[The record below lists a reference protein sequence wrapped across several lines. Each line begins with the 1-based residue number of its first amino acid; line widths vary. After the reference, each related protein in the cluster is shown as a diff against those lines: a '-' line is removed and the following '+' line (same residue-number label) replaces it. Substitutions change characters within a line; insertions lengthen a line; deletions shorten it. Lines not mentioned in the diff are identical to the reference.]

1 MVEGKATVMELTED
15 QIQACFTKYDADSS
29 GDLDTFE
36 LSNAV
41 TELLNG
47 VVPTTSQVTAMVAL
61 SGAQDNKLSRDQ
73 FSSLIKHFDWSSA
86 AATAAL
92 GDLTYEHIFQEKSLG
107 FRVRSVAGRG
117 IIVVSKVVEP
127 SLAGV
132 VNENDTVLAVNG
144 APLGFVT
151 DHKVLQEKI
160 KPLRR
165 PVRVT
170 FQKYVEGSSDAMGAN
185 LEASSSAADY
195 APVGDSTAD
204 GESEQ
209 ASLTTAGAAGGG
221 GASSI
226 GDDGSVKSGGVNPPT
241 LIEAAPAAGNGEEVV
256 GDVMSGGGGGAQEPS
271 PRSAATIEAVEAGRR
286 RAEADAAQE
295 EEEEVKS
302 RRSSS
307 SNADN
312 SSKSPNVSSPPPASK
327 QPNDEGPISALKDQ
341 EGEVGG
347 GGGTL
352 SGTTLWRKDWPHEV
366 LYSAFQTYD
375 RDRSGNLDTFELG
388 PCLRELLGTAPST
401 AVVHALVDRY
411 RHTTQPTHSN
421 TRKQTHAPERWHV
434 AQIEVEDTS
443 CVNFDGSLLCFRH
456 YSFEF

>member
-1 MVEGKATVMELTED
+1 MAEGKTTVMELTED
-15 QIQACFTKYDADSS
+15 QIQVCFTKYDADSS

-73 FSSLIKHFDWSSA
+73 FSSLIKQFDWSSA

-92 GDLTYEHIFQEKSLG
+92 GALTYEHVFQEKSLG

-132 VNENDTVLAVNG
+132 VNENDTVVAVNG

-170 FQKYVEGSSDAMGAN
+170 FQKYVEGSSDAMGMSP
-185 LEASSSAADY
+185 EASSAVDY
-195 APVGDSTAD
+195 APVGDSTTD
-204 GESEQ
+204 GESDQ
-209 ASLTTAGAAGGG
+209 ASLSTATGPAGGV
-221 GASSI
+221 GASSL
-226 GDDGSVKSGGVNPPT
+226 DGNGSIKSGWARPTTLQELEAVETPSGKGGVAGVEG
-241 LIEAAPAAGNGEEVV
+241 EAAGRGVP
-256 GDVMSGGGGGAQEPS
+256 EPS
-271 PRSAATIEAVEAGRR
+271 PRSAATMEAVAAGRR

-295 EEEEVKS
+295 EDETKS

-307 SNADN
+307 SGADN
-312 SSKSPNVSSPPPASK
+312 NDDNKDKNDDFTKQKAVNSPPLSTGNRASE
-327 QPNDEGPISALKDQ
+327 PEPISALKDAGD
-341 EGEVGG
+341 ETGAAAAAGG
-347 GGGTL
+347 GGGAPPAGSL
-352 SGTTLWRKDWPHEV
+352 RKDWPHEV
-366 LYSAFQTYD
+366 LYSAFQTFD

-388 PCLRELLGTAPST
+388 PCLRELLGTTPST

-411 RHTTQPTHSN
+411 VLE
-421 TRKQTHAPERWHV
+421 K
-434 AQIEVEDTS
+434 
-443 CVNFDGSLLCFRH
+443 SLK
-456 YSFEF
+456 Y